1 MKTQEQSILASR
13 YKSVE
18 IEVFVRVNSI
28 AKHLCCSRPNPACHV
43 TLVRRVRS
51 SFRNICIRATRGVR
65 L

>member
-51 SFRNICIRATRGVR
+51 ILVFEIFVLGPHEV
-65 L
+65 